1 MTGTDRRPAAL
12 ARLITA
18 LTVLLAALAAPAS
31 AAPGTLVSATLL
43 PGAPAG
49 GQAYRI
55 TYTSADEFGS
65 PKQITGTVI
74 VPPAAAPAGG
84 RPVVAWAHGTYG
96 VAEKCAPWPTLFD
109 SIAGLSDMMA
119 RGYLV
124 VASDYQGLGN
134 PGPHPYL
141 AGVSTA
147 HSVLD
152 AIRAAKG
159 ITGANP
165 GTRFVTWGESQG
177 AHASLWTAHVAPT
190 YVPELTLV
198 GSAAA
203 APPTDLKANLTGGSN
218 AAIRAFL
225 TAYTAD
231 SWSAF
236 YNAPLAVF
244 ATPPVQGL
252 IHRLAQNNCTD
263 IGKPRL
269 GTEIGL
275 VEMIGAMKNVDL
287 TADPPWGELM
297 ARNSVSPRGLTVP
310 LMIVQEDTDP
320 VVAPSVTHAFAE
332 QACAA
337 GATLHYLRLPDGN
350 HNDAAQK
357 SAAQAVPWMADR
369 FAGTPAPSDCGRLP

>member
-1 MTGTDRRPAAL
+1 MTERNRRPAVL
-12 ARLITA
+12 ARLMATLA
-18 LTVLLAALAAPAS
+18 LLLGALAAPAA
-31 AAPGTLVSATLL
+31 AAPGTLLSATAI

-55 TYTSADEFGS
+55 RYTSADEFGT

-74 VPPAAAPAGG
+74 VAPGAAPAGG
-84 RPVVAWAHGTYG
+84 RPVVAWTHGTYG

-159 ITGANP
+159 VSGANP
-165 GTRFVTWGESQG
+165 SARFVTWGESQG
-177 AHASLWTAHVAPT
+177 AHASLWTAHVAPG
-190 YVPELTLV
+190 YAPELTQL
-198 GSAAA
+198 GAAAA

-225 TAYTAD
+225 TAYTAE

-244 ATPPVQGL
+244 AAPPVQGL

-275 VEMIGAMKNVDL
+275 VEMIAAMKNVDL
-287 TADPPWGELM
+287 SADAPWGELM
-297 ARNSVSPRGLTVP
+297 ERNSVSPRDFSVP

-320 VVAPSVTHAFAE
+320 VVASTVTHSFAE

-350 HNDAAQK
+350 HNDAALK

-369 FAGTPAPSDCGRLP
+369 FAGIPAPSDCGHLP

>member
-1 MTGTDRRPAAL
+1 MKSTFICAAIAAL
-12 ARLITA
+12 
-18 LTVLLAALAAPAS
+18 LTGAAPAT
-31 AAPGTLVSATLL
+31 AQAVGTLLEATQL

-49 GQAYRI
+49 GTAWRI
-55 TYTSADEFGS
+55 RYTSQDEFGA

-74 VPPAAAPAGG
+74 VPPGAAPAGG
-84 RPVVAWAHGTYG
+84 RDIVAWAHGTYG

-109 SIAGLSDMMA
+109 SIAGLPDMMA

-159 ITGANP
+159 VSGAQP
-165 GTRFVTWGESQG
+165 SARFVTWGESQG
-177 AHASLWTAHVAPT
+177 AHASLWTAQVAPA
-190 YVPELTLV
+190 YAPELKLL
-198 GSAAA
+198 GAAAA

-236 YNAPLAVF
+236 YNAPLGVF
-244 ATPPVQGL
+244 ATPATQGL

-263 IGKPRL
+263 LGKPKIS
-269 GTEIGL
+269 TEIGL
-275 VEMIGAMKNVDL
+275 AEMIAAMKGVDL
-287 TADPPWGELM
+287 SADAPWGELM
-297 ARNSVSPRGLTVP
+297 TRNSLSPRGYTVP
-310 LMIVQEDTDP
+310 IMIVQEDTDP
-320 VVAPSVTHAFAE
+320 VVAPAVTHDYA
-332 QACAA
+332 QKACAA
-337 GATLHYLRLPDGN
+337 GTTVHYLRLPDGN

-369 FAGTPAPSDCGRLP
+369 LAGKPAQSDCGQLP